1 MTREVDA
8 PLGAARL
15 RAIYDRLGAR
25 YDLLLSAARAPK
37 TGALAL
43 LAVQPGERALEVGVG
58 TGRVLVALAKAAAG
72 CQVAQESG
80 QDGDPV
86 LVRGLDL
93 SPVMV
98 GLARE
103 RVRAAG
109 LNAVVEV
116 REGDARALPYPD
128 ASFDAAF
135 SSYVLDLLSAA
146 DIAHALGELRRV
158 LRPGGRLALVALS
171 PGTSA
176 PAQLFTTAYTAL
188 YRAHPDWLAGCRPIR
203 LEPLLRDAGFAIRAR
218 RAWFRWHPSEA
229 VLAAKPAG

>member
-158 LRPGGRLALVALS
+158 LPPDPPGAA
-171 PGTSA
+171 A
-176 PAQLFTTAYTAL
+176 
-188 YRAHPDWLAGCRPIR
+188 
-203 LEPLLRDAGFAIRAR
+203 AR
-218 RAWFRWHPSEA
+218 RRIRHPRPPGMVSLASLRGGARREARRITGTQRHAILRWSKLLHGDRRGEGDGA
-229 VLAAKPAG
+229 R